1 MTNLSGF
8 LEQTQIC
15 IFRSKCQ
22 DSQPHKYSLIHRD
35 MIRNVETL
43 RDGVLPVMR
52 GVTDQGMAR
61 NGDEVRDGNVVSGK
75 VPGLL
80 RDVRFLCLMSCGRIA
95 LPLTLAAAG

>member
-1 MTNLSGF
+1 M
-8 LEQTQIC
+8 
-15 IFRSKCQ
+15 
-22 DSQPHKYSLIHRD
+22 
-35 MIRNVETL
+35 
-43 RDGVLPVMR
+43 MR